1 MAADSSAAPTLSVTL
16 AGLHRWLG
24 PSPRAYLE
32 AAEAVEEA
40 GVDQVV
46 VPEHVLMGSET
57 QHYPYGDFPFP
68 PEDPWPDAL
77 TLLTAIAAVTERVRL
92 ATGVLI
98 VPARPAAALAKQVA
112 TIDALSGGR
121 VDLGVGVGWQREE
134 IEATGV
140 PFERRWSRTD
150 DAMRACRALWT
161 DSPASFSSETVSFEG
176 LWCEPK
182 PAQERLPIWVGAAPT
197 ERAGRRIADWGDGWL
212 PIGKPDPFELLA
224 DKAPILEAW
233 AVARRAEPL
242 GIKVPLPVARHDDGR
257 IDREQTVDTAGRL
270 AEAGATVLSVTM
282 RPHEQG
288 LAGAAADLHMLTTA
302 LHA

>member
-1 MAADSSAAPTLSVTL
+1 VPATTFSVTL

-24 PSPRAYLE
+24 PSPRAYVE

-40 GVDQVV
+40 GADQVV
-46 VPEHVLMGSET
+46 VPEHVVMGTET
-57 QHYPYGDFPFP
+57 QHYPYGAFPFP

-77 TLLTAIAAVTERVRL
+77 TLLTAIAAVTDRIRL
-92 ATGVLI
+92 ATGVLV
-98 VPARPAAALAKQVA
+98 VPARPAVALAKQVA

-134 IEATGV
+134 VEATGV

-161 DSPASFSSETVSFEG
+161 DSPASFESETVSFDT

-182 PAQERLPIWVGAAPT
+182 PAQARLPIWVGAAPT
-197 ERAGRRIADWGDGWL
+197 EKGSARIAEWGDGWL
-212 PIGKPDPFELLA
+212 PLGKPDPFDLLA
-224 DKAPILEAW
+224 DKGPVVEAW
-233 AVARRAEPL
+233 EAAGREGPV
-242 GIKVPLPVARHDDGR
+242 GIKVPLPVARHDDGA
-257 IDREQTVDTAGRL
+257 IDRNQTVDTAHRL
-270 AEAGATVLSVTM
+270 VEAGATALSITM

-288 LAGAAADLHMLTTA
+288 LAGAAAEVRLLTQA
-302 LHA
+302 LRA

>member
-1 MAADSSAAPTLSVTL
+1 MVATTFSVTL

-24 PSPRAYLE
+24 PSPRAYLD
-32 AAEAVEEA
+32 AAQAVEEA

-46 VPEHVLMGSET
+46 VPEHVAMGTET
-57 QHYPYGDFPFP
+57 QHYPYGPFPFP

-77 TLLTAIAAVTERVRL
+77 TLLAAMAAVTDRVRL

-98 VPARPAAALAKQVA
+98 VPARPAVALAKQVA

-134 IEATGV
+134 VEATGV

-150 DAMRACRALWT
+150 DSMRACRALWT
-161 DSPASFSSETVSFEG
+161 DAPASFESPTVRFDT

-182 PAQERLPIWVGAAPT
+182 PVQARLPVWVGANPT
-197 ERAGRRIADWGDGWL
+197 ERMAARIAEWGDGWL
-212 PIGKPDPFELLA
+212 PIGDPDPFVLLERTG
-224 DKAPILEAW
+224 PIVEAW
-233 AVARRAEPL
+233 HAAGRTEVL

-257 IDREQTVDTAGRL
+257 IDRQQTVDVANQL
-270 AEAGATVLSVTM
+270 VDAGATALSVTL
-282 RPHEQG
+282 RPHERG
-288 LAGAAADLHMLTTA
+288 LAGAAAELHLLATA
-302 LHA
+302 LRA